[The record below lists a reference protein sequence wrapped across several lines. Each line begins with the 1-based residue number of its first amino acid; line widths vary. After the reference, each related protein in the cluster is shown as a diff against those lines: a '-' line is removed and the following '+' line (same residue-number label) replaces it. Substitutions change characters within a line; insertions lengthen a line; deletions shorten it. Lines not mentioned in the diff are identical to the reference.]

1 MAGALPEM
9 NYSDLS
15 RRSHVVADAV
25 EAAPGR
31 AVRIRRRDAADGDL
45 VLKTEE
51 REREEHEVMSA
62 TTSLFVAMMRDDERA
77 RRLLV
82 EVVPTAFPWVRFLP
96 REDVQAFVVELVE
109 TLEAADGIDQNPA
122 PVLQVIN
129 EWRNTAN
136 VWADPELIEQ
146 LNAPAGDF
154 GPVPETQA

>member
-1 MAGALPEM
+1 MASVLPEV
-9 NYSDLS
+9 NYSELS
-15 RRSHVVADAV
+15 RASSGVADKV

-62 TTSLFVAMMRDDERA
+62 TTSLFVAMMRDNERA
-77 RRLLV
+77 RSLLV

-109 TLEAADGIDQNPA
+109 TLESAEGIDQNPA

-136 VWADPELIEQ
+136 IWADPELVEQ
-146 LNAPAGDF
+146 LNAPVGDF
-154 GPVPETQA
+154 GPVSEPQA